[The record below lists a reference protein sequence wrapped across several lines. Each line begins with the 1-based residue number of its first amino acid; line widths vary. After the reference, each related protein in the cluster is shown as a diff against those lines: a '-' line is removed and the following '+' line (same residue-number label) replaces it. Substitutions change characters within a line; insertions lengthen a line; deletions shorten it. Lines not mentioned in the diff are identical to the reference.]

1 MIYPSIAELT
11 QDGKINRYTLVVAT
25 AKCARI
31 ITDEY
36 VKQREYAEKVAMNKE
51 NEKNKNI
58 ANLISKE
65 YRDEKAVKNA
75 INGLHS
81 GEFRI
86 LSDEEA
92 AELRQRQAEE
102 EARRQAEALVRA
114 EEEAAALEAEEA
126 LADEYDEDAEIV
138 DEDAAAAADALELL
152 MGLGMDDEDPASDEE
167 ESPASDEE

>member
-36 VKQREYAEKVAMNKE
+36 VKQREYAEKVAMNKD
-51 NEKNKNI
+51 NEKSKNI
-58 ANLISKE
+58 AGLIRKE

-75 INGLHS
+75 IKGLHS

-92 AELRQRQAEE
+92 EELHRRQAEE
-102 EARRQAEALVRA
+102 EELKKAEALAKA
-114 EEEAAALEAEEA
+114 EAEAAALEAEEA
-126 LADEYDEDAEIV
+126 LADAYDEDDEIV
-138 DEDAAAAADALELL
+138 DADAAAAADALELL
-152 MGLGMDDEDPASDEE
+152 LGLGDEDEEDDDADEE
-167 ESPASDEE
+167 

>member
-36 VKQREYAEKVAMNKE
+36 VKQREYAEKLAMNKDSD
-51 NEKNKNI
+51 KSKNI
-58 ANLISKE
+58 AGLVRKE

-92 AELRQRQAEE
+92 AELHRKQAEE
-102 EARRQAEALVRA
+102 AERKKA
-114 EEEAAALEAEEA
+114 EEEERKLAEEAALAAEEA
-126 LADEYDEDAEIV
+126 LADAYDEDAEV
-138 DEDAAAAADALELL
+138 TDADAAAAADALERLL
-152 MGLGMDDEDPASDEE
+152 GLDLDDLGDEE
-167 ESPASDEE
+167 DVEEDEEL

>member
-36 VKQREYAEKVAMNKE
+36 VKQREYAEKVAMNKDS
-51 NEKNKNI
+51 EKSKNV
-58 ANLISKE
+58 ANLIRKE

-92 AELRQRQAEE
+92 AELHRKQAEE
-102 EARRQAEALVRA
+102 EERRKAEAAAKA

-126 LADEYDEDAEIV
+126 LADEYDEDDEV
-138 DEDAAAAADALELL
+138 TDEDAAAAADALELL
-152 MGLGMDDEDPASDEE
+152 LGLGADEDEE
-167 ESPASDEE
+167 

>member
-36 VKQREYAEKVAMNKE
+36 VKQREYAEKVAMNKDS
-51 NEKNKNI
+51 EKSKNI
-58 ANLISKE
+58 ANLIRKE

-75 INGLHS
+75 INGLHN

-92 AELRQRQAEE
+92 AELHRKQAEE
-102 EARRQAEALVRA
+102 EELKKAEAAARAA
-114 EEEAAALEAEEA
+114 EEEAALAAEEA
-126 LADEYDEDAEIV
+126 LADEYDEDDEIT
-138 DEDAAAAADALELL
+138 DADAAAAADALEKLL
-152 MGLGMDDEDPASDEE
+152 GLAGDDEEDIEDEE
-167 ESPASDEE
+167 

>member
-36 VKQREYAEKVAMNKE
+36 VKQREYAEKVAMNKDS
-51 NEKNKNI
+51 EKSKNV
-58 ANLISKE
+58 ANLIRKE

-92 AELRQRQAEE
+92 AELHRKQAEE
-102 EARRQAEALVRA
+102 EERRKAEAAAKA

-126 LADEYDEDAEIV
+126 LADEYDEDDEV
-138 DEDAAAAADALELL
+138 TDEDAAAATDPLELL
-152 MGLGMDDEDPASDEE
+152 LGLGADEDEE
-167 ESPASDEE
+167 

>member
-36 VKQREYAEKVAMNKE
+36 VKQREYAEKVAMNKDS
-51 NEKNKNI
+51 EKSKNI
-58 ANLISKE
+58 ANLIRKE

-75 INGLHS
+75 INGLHN

-92 AELRQRQAEE
+92 AELHRKQAEE
-102 EARRQAEALVRA
+102 EELKKAEAAARAA
-114 EEEAAALEAEEA
+114 EEEAALAAEEA
-126 LADEYDEDAEIV
+126 LADEYDEDGEIT
-138 DEDAAAAADALELL
+138 DADAAAAADALEMLL
-152 MGLGMDDEDPASDEE
+152 GLAGDDEE
-167 ESPASDEE
+167 ETEDEE